1 VDNSLKI
8 NSPFWSYRKGELHC
22 EEVPLSR
29 IAAEFSTPTYIYS
42 RGHLE
47 ERFQEIDRCW
57 KRPHLICYSL
67 KSNSSLAVASVLA
80 RLGAGADVVSGGE
93 LHRALK
99 AGIPA
104 QRIVFAG
111 VGKTDPEIRAALK
124 ARILYF
130 TVESDPEAERI
141 NALAGRMKTAA
152 PVALRVTP
160 DVDPKTHRYIT
171 TSKPENK
178 FGLDLEAALDFYRGL
193 KRLPNLNPVGI
204 QMHIGS
210 QILRVEPYREAVG
223 KLAALVREL
232 AREGMKLSY
241 FDIGG
246 GMGISY
252 RGEETPPAAAY
263 ARAVSEALGRLET
276 KIVLEPGRYIS
287 GNSGCLLGRA
297 VYFKRKAKKNF
308 LVLDAGMND
317 LIRPALY
324 GAHHEILPVVPLAA
338 DEVEAEVVGPICE
351 TGDILGES
359 RRFPR
364 PESGDLFAV
373 LSAGA
378 YGFAMA
384 SNYNSRP
391 RPAEV
396 MVDGDR
402 FELVRRRETYRDLVR
417 GERVPSFLA

>member
-1 VDNSLKI
+1 MDNTLKI
-8 NSPFWSYRKGELHC
+8 NSGFWSYRKGELHC

-29 IAAEFSTPTYIYS
+29 IAAEFSTPTYVYS

-47 ERFQEIDRCW
+47 ERFREIDRCW

-93 LHRALK
+93 LRRAMA

-111 VGKTDPEIRAALK
+111 VGKTDSEIRAALR

-152 PVALRVTP
+152 PVAARVTP

-210 QILRVEPYREAVG
+210 QILRVDPYREAVG
-223 KLAALVREL
+223 KLAAAVREL
-232 AREGMKLSY
+232 AREGMRLAY

-246 GMGISY
+246 GWGSATGA
-252 RGEETPPAAAY
+252 RKPPRPPLTPGRFRRPWAAWKRRSCWNRAATSPATPVASWGE
-263 ARAVSEALGRLET
+263 
-276 KIVLEPGRYIS
+276 RYIS
-287 GNSGCLLGRA
+287 SARR
-297 VYFKRKAKKNF
+297 KRTSSSSTP
-308 LVLDAGMND
+308 G
-317 LIRPALY
+317 
-324 GAHHEILPVVPLAA
+324 
-338 DEVEAEVVGPICE
+338 
-351 TGDILGES
+351 
-359 RRFPR
+359 
-364 PESGDLFAV
+364 
-373 LSAGA
+373 
-378 YGFAMA
+378 
-384 SNYNSRP
+384 
-391 RPAEV
+391 
-396 MVDGDR
+396 
-402 FELVRRRETYRDLVR
+402 
-417 GERVPSFLA
+417 